1 MIGHMQE
8 GTMAE
13 PDRSAAAASEL
24 QRALRDGRFAVTA
37 EMSPPLSAD
46 PAEFVAHALPLR
58 GLATAVN
65 VTDGASAKAHM
76 SSLAAAHFL
85 VRNGIE
91 PILQMTCRD
100 RNRLALQADLLG
112 AIALGVRNVLVLRGD
127 EPSAGDQPETKA
139 VFDLG
144 TTDVLAMAQRMRAE
158 RRLPPGTEI
167 ASPVPLVLGAADT
180 PVDPPADWHPGGLI
194 AKAAAGADFVQT
206 QFCMDVGVVRR
217 YAARL
222 LALGIAQR
230 LPILIGV
237 APIPSARS
245 ARWMRE
251 KLWGT
256 LIPDAVVDRLERAS
270 DSRREGRQICVEII
284 QELATIPGIAGAHVM
299 APRMHSALAEVIAE
313 SGVVGK
319 SRAAFAGA
327 EVL

>member
-1 MIGHMQE
+1 MI
-8 GTMAE
+8 E
-13 PDRSAAAASEL
+13 PDESAAGKSAAASEL
-24 QRALRDGRFAVTA
+24 QRALRDGRFVVTA
-37 EMSPPLSAD
+37 EVSPPLSAD
-46 PAEFVAHALPLR
+46 PTAFVAQALPLR

-65 VTDGASAKAHM
+65 VTDGASAKTHL
-76 SSLAAAHFL
+76 SSLVAAHFL
-85 VRNGIE
+85 LQSGIE
-91 PILQMTCRD
+91 PVLQMTCRD

-112 AIALGVRNVLVLRGD
+112 AVALGIRNVLVLRGD
-127 EPSAGDQPETKA
+127 APSAGDQPEARA

-144 TTDVLAMAQRMRAE
+144 TTDVLALAHRMRTE
-158 RRLPPGTEI
+158 RRLPSGAEI

-180 PVDPPADWHPGGLI
+180 PVDPPPDWQPSGLV

-206 QFCMDVGVVRR
+206 QFCMDLGVVRR

-256 LIPDAVVDRLERAS
+256 LVPDALVERLERAP
-270 DSRREGRQICVEII
+270 DPKREGIQICVELM
-284 QELATIPGIAGAHVM
+284 QGLAAIPGIAGVHIM
-299 APRMHSALAEVIAE
+299 APRMHSALPEVIAE
-313 SGVVGK
+313 SGVAGK
-319 SRAAFAGA
+319 PRVPF
-327 EVL
+327 

>member
-1 MIGHMQE
+1 
-8 GTMAE
+8 MAE
-13 PDRSAAAASEL
+13 QDRLAGGQDAAVSGF
-24 QRALRDGRFAVTA
+24 QSTLRDDRFAVTA
-37 EMSPPLSAD
+37 EVSPPLSAD
-46 PAEFVAHALPLR
+46 PAEFIAHALPLR

-65 VTDGASAKAHM
+65 VTDGASAKTHM
-76 SSLAAAHFL
+76 SSLVAAHFL
-85 VRNGIE
+85 VQNGIE

-112 AIALGVRNVLVLRGD
+112 AVSLGIRNILVLRGD
-127 EPSAGDQPETKA
+127 EPSAGDQPDTRA

-158 RRLPPGTEI
+158 QRLPSGAAI
-167 ASPVPLVLGAADT
+167 ASPVPLLLGAADT
-180 PVDPPADWHPGGLI
+180 PVDPPRDWQPAGLL

-206 QFCMDVGVVRR
+206 QFCMDLEVVRR

-251 KLWGT
+251 KLRGT
-256 LIPDAVVDRLERAS
+256 LIPDDLVDRLERAS
-270 DSRREGRQICVEII
+270 DPKREGRQICVEIL
-284 QELATIPGIAGAHVM
+284 QGLATIPGIAGAHVM
-299 APRMHSALAEVIAE
+299 APRMHSALPDVIAE

-319 SRAAFAGA
+319 PRAL
-327 EVL
+327 V